1 MFNPDFKDMLLA
13 LSDAKVDY
21 LLVGAYA
28 VAAHGHPR
36 ATGDLDLWVR
46 PDAETA
52 PRVYRVLA
60 EFGTPLHDLTVEDL
74 VKPGMVFQI
83 GVEPSRIDILTAISG
98 VSFDDAWPNRLSIDM
113 DGIQLCVLGRDD
125 LITNKRAC
133 GHPRTSQMPK
143 HLTLAIREVPV
154 RQHGFYARPSL
165 VWQRALASVQF
176 S

>member
-1 MFNPDFKDMLLA
+1 MLFNPDFKEMLLA
-13 LSDAKVDY
+13 LSVAKIDF

-60 EFGTPLHDLTVEDL
+60 EFGAPLHDLTIGDL
-74 VKPGMVFQI
+74 AKPGMVFQI

-98 VSFDDAWPNRLSIDM
+98 VAFDHAWENRLQINM
-113 DGIQLCVLGRDD
+113 DGIDLCVLGRTD
-125 LITNKRAC
+125 LIVNKRAC
-133 GHPRTSQMPK
+133 GRPK
-143 HLTLAIREVPV
+143 DIADVE
-154 RQHGFYARPSL
+154 
-165 VWQRALASVQF
+165 ALDPTDS
-176 S
+176 

>member
-13 LSDAKVDY
+13 LSDAKIDF

-52 PRVYRVLA
+52 PKVYRVLA
-60 EFGTPLHDLTVEDL
+60 EFGAPLHDLTVDDL
-74 VKPGMVFQI
+74 ATPGMVFQI

-98 VSFDDAWPNRLSIDM
+98 VAFDDAWENKLHLELDDIKLNV
-113 DGIQLCVLGRDD
+113 IGRDD
-125 LITNKRAC
+125 LIVNKRAC
-133 GHPRTSQMPK
+133 GRPK
-143 HLTLAIREVPV
+143 DIADAETLD
-154 RQHGFYARPSL
+154 PSD
-165 VWQRALASVQF
+165 S
-176 S
+176 